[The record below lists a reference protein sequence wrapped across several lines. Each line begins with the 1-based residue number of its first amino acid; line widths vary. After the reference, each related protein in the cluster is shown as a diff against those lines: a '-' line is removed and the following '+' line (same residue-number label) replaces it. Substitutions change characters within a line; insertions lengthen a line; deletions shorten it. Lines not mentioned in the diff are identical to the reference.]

1 MRGRVKRS
9 SIVDSYGIGRST
21 PTAWC
26 FVQAEFPFKVA
37 PISQA
42 KCGRFRIDILPAH
55 RGFAKPFS
63 EMAV

>member
-1 MRGRVKRS
+1 M
-9 SIVDSYGIGRST
+9 DSYGIGRST